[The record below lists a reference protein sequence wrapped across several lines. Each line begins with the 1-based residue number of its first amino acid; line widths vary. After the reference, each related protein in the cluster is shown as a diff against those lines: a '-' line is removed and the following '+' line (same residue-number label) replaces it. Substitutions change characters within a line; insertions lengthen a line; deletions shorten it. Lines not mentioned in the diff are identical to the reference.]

1 MIRQLRLTA
10 FHIRQFVSVPYFIQL
25 MVFTTIVTT
34 LVQFLAARAWGGIT
48 TTQGWVRGGVIGM
61 WTTTTCAAGIIGFER
76 FKGTL
81 AHLVIAPIGA
91 LRSLA
96 AVVCAAASFGLAAL
110 PVAWCTWAVASWSVD
125 FTVPGWMGAGR
136 MVVAAL
142 LLLAGCL
149 ALSFV
154 IAALFVLTPNAIAY
168 EELLLVPVFIAS
180 GILFTSTAPPPWL
193 AGISR
198 LLPLSVPFDMLL
210 RRAVSAVDVAGWLV
224 CMVVW
229 LGLAALLGR
238 RALRLAT
245 RAGTLE
251 VI

>member
-1 MIRQLRLTA
+1 MIRQLRMTA
-10 FHIRQFVSVPYFIQL
+10 FHVRQFVSVPYFLQL

-48 TTQGWVRGGVIGM
+48 PTQGWVRGGVIGM
-61 WTTTTCAAGIIGFER
+61 WTTATCAAGIIGFER
-76 FKGTL
+76 HKRTL
-81 AHLVIAPIGA
+81 AHLVMAPIGS

-96 AVVCAAASFGLAAL
+96 AVVSAAACFGLAAL
-110 PVAWCTWAVASWSVD
+110 PVAWCTWAVASGSVD
-125 FTVPGWMGAGR
+125 FTVPGWSGAGR
-136 MVVAAL
+136 MVLAAV

-149 ALSFV
+149 TLTFV

-180 GILFTSTAPPPWL
+180 GILFTSTSPPSWL
-193 AGISR
+193 ATISR
-198 LLPLSVPFDMLL
+198 FLPLSVPFDLL
-210 RRAVSAVDVAGWLV
+210 LGRAVSAVDAVGWLV
-224 CMVVW
+224 CVAVW
-229 LGLAALLGR
+229 LCLATVLGR

-251 VI
+251 MI

>member
-1 MIRQLRLTA
+1 MIRQLRMTA
-10 FHIRQFVSVPYFIQL
+10 FHVRQFVSVPYFIQL

-48 TTQGWVRGGVIGM
+48 PTQGWVRGGVIGM
-61 WTTTTCAAGIIGFER
+61 WTTATCAAGIIGFER
-76 FKGTL
+76 HKGTL
-81 AHLVIAPIGA
+81 AHLVMAPIGA

-110 PVAWCTWAVASWSVD
+110 PVAWCTWAVASGSVD

-136 MVVAAL
+136 MVLAAGA
-142 LLLAGCL
+142 LLAGCL
-149 ALSFV
+149 ALSLV

-168 EELLLVPVFIAS
+168 EELLLVPAFIAS
-180 GILFTSTAPPPWL
+180 GILFTAASPPAWL

-198 LLPLSVPFDMLL
+198 FLPLSAPFDLL
-210 RRAVSAVDVAGWLV
+210 LGRAVSAMDAVGWLV
-224 CMVVW
+224 CVAAW
-229 LGLAALLGR
+229 LGLAAVLGR
-238 RALRLAT
+238 RALWLAT